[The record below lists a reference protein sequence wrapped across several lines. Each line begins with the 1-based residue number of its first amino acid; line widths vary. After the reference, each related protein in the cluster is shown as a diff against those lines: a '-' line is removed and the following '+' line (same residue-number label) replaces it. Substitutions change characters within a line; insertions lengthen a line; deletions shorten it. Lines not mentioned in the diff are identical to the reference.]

1 MITARDSS
9 CLQVNLIQAD
19 NQIMQRRPDGRY
31 PHPLAVF
38 LPMFLCVVFT
48 GFSFAAD
55 VFQSGTQ
62 RVHVLELYTSEG
74 CSSCPPADHW
84 LSGLK
89 EDDRLWRELIPIAF
103 HVDYWNDIGWRDR
116 FSSHVFS
123 ERQRRYARDKG
134 LATVYTP
141 GFLLDG
147 REWRSFFGLRKVTL
161 DADAGAGNLMVRLD
175 QQTVQ
180 ASYQP
185 EGREPARLVLNI
197 AVLGFDLVT
206 RVEAGENRGKQ
217 LKHDFTVLSYKTAPM
232 SAAEDGY
239 TGTMQLP
246 PVTINAPQS
255 GIAVWINNEDDLTPL
270 QATGGWIKQ

>member
-1 MITARDSS
+1 MWHRDLQINFITPAE
-9 CLQVNLIQAD
+9 
-19 NQIMQRRPDGRY
+19 QIMQRRPDCRY
-31 PHPLAVF
+31 AHPLAVYMTLSLF
-38 LPMFLCVVFT
+38 VTCT
-48 GFSFAAD
+48 GWSFAAD

-74 CSSCPPADHW
+74 CSSCPPADRW
-84 LSGLK
+84 FSELK
-89 EDDRLWRELIPIAF
+89 EDDRLWRELIPLAF

-123 ERQRRYARDKG
+123 ERQRRYARDTG
-134 LATVYTP
+134 RSTVYTP

-147 REWRSFFGLRKVTL
+147 REWRSFFGLRQVTL
-161 DADAGAGNLMVRLD
+161 DTNAVAGNLMVRLD

-185 EGREPARLVLNI
+185 GGREHNRLVLNI

-206 RVEAGENRGKQ
+206 TVEAGENRGKQ
-217 LKHDFTVLSYKTAPM
+217 LHHDFAVLGYKTAPM

-239 TGTMQLP
+239 TGTTQLP
-246 PVTINAPQS
+246 PVTIHAPQC
-255 GIAVWINNEDDLTPL
+255 GIAVWINNEGDLAPL
-270 QATGGWIKQ
+270 QATGGWVQR